1 MASLMYLSARHA
13 QFNWKSVI
21 FRLLK
26 GAKTLGTTLIS
37 LFSYSQISGLRL
49 IKVNNT
55 LNLVD
60 NFRPVQSLGS
70 RTVKVSFKAE
80 AEATTVGSSGIPTEP
95 GHAVAV
101 KMTTALLLLML
112 SIAFFL
118 N

>member
-1 MASLMYLSARHA
+1 M
-13 QFNWKSVI
+13 FV
-21 FRLLK
+21 
-26 GAKTLGTTLIS
+26 
-37 LFSYSQISGLRL
+37 SYSQISGLRL
-49 IKVNNT
+49 IKVNST

-70 RTVKVSFKAE
+70 RAVKVSFKAQ
-80 AEATTVGSSGIPTEP
+80 AEPTTVGSTTVGSTGIPTEP

-112 SIAFFL
+112 SVAFFL